1 MMQGPLLNV
10 CQQAHGHFQPF
21 VLAYWTDSTSKVYLN
36 SVDCLGCHFCKL
48 SQIHGE
54 FRSMS
59 ADGLH
64 DRGKAL
70 EDRFFQQQDQK
81 LLEKLQQDLSHRESR
96 EALKAI
102 SGIDDQNVLDSLLD
116 NDINANT
123 FAAISLIPL
132 IAVAWADKK
141 MEEGE
146 KKALMKA
153 AQDSGISESSPS
165 FMLLE
170 SWTYEKPDDDLFETW
185 KEYIR
190 ELKGHLDDQ
199 SLANIKSTVVG
210 RAKAVAE
217 SAGGFLGL
225 SKVSFAETAIIKEC
239 ERAFEK

>member
-1 MMQGPLLNV
+1 
-10 CQQAHGHFQPF
+10 
-21 VLAYWTDSTSKVYLN
+21 
-36 SVDCLGCHFCKL
+36 
-48 SQIHGE
+48 
-54 FRSMS
+54 MS

-96 EALKAI
+96 EALKAV
-102 SGIDDQNVLDSLLD
+102 SGIDDQKVLDSLLD

-153 AQDSGISESSPS
+153 AQDSGIAESSPS

-210 RAKAVAE
+210 RAKEVAE

-239 ERAFEK
+239 ERAFE